1 MSDLSALLQ
10 GFFANKLISEHDA
23 SPHTI
28 ASYRD
33 TFVLLLR
40 FASEKLGREPHQL
53 VLEDLEAETVAA
65 FLAHL
70 EDVRGN
76 SVATRNTRLAAIR
89 SFFRYA
95 SYRCPDHAA
104 TRSRVLSIPAK
115 RTDRAVVSYLTA
127 TEAEALIKAPNSL
140 TWTGR
145 RDHAL
150 LHVAVHT
157 GLRVSELA
165 ATTVADTMLGPG
177 AHLHCRGKGRKDR
190 DTPLTKP
197 TVTILNNWILERGK
211 ESSGP
216 LFPTRRGTAL
226 SRDAIAKL
234 IKKYVAEATPQCPG
248 LAVKNVTPHT
258 LRHTTAMML
267 LHAGVDLT
275 VIAMWLGHESTET
288 TQIYL
293 HADMSLKEKALER
306 LAPTNSGG
314 TGRYHAPDVLLDFLS
329 RL

>member
-1 MSDLSALLQ
+1 MSDLSALLR

-40 FASEKLGREPHQL
+40 FASEKAGREPHQL
-53 VLEDLEAETVAA
+53 VLEDLEAETIAA

-76 SVATRNTRLAAIR
+76 SVATRNTRLAAIH

-104 TRSRVLSIPAK
+104 TISRVLSIPAK

-127 TEAEALIKAPNSL
+127 TEAEAIISAPNPS

-150 LHVAVHT
+150 LP
-157 GLRVSELA
+157 LNR
-165 ATTVADTMLGPG
+165 PG
-177 AHLHCRGKGRKDR
+177 VGVFPPHPAH
-190 DTPLTKP
+190 
-197 TVTILNNWILERGK
+197 
-211 ESSGP
+211 
-216 LFPTRRGTAL
+216 
-226 SRDAIAKL
+226 
-234 IKKYVAEATPQCPG
+234 
-248 LAVKNVTPHT
+248 
-258 LRHTTAMML
+258 
-267 LHAGVDLT
+267 
-275 VIAMWLGHESTET
+275 
-288 TQIYL
+288 
-293 HADMSLKEKALER
+293 
-306 LAPTNSGG
+306 GG
-314 TGRYHAPDVLLDFLS
+314 TPFKDHEVLMPACFQLYGRGQATRAGANDGH
-329 RL
+329 